1 MFSRRD
7 PLAAPK
13 GGTLSGGR
21 SGNGA
26 ASGADET
33 IILQPGTVGR
43 PVGESA
49 AAPAPEPAGT
59 TRGTAAKSA
68 RGRRLVDL
76 AADWITFVAA
86 LRGGVEIAEPARVRE
101 RAEALRESF
110 QNQAK
115 VAGFTDEDIDAAQF
129 FLTAFLDETIRR
141 SKGKGREEWIPR
153 PLQLEW
159 FQTNNAGVEF
169 YEKLE
174 ELRKERSRRIEA
186 IEVAACCLALGFEGR
201 LALAG
206 EKRIERRMALLNEL
220 TLDVAA
226 VRGTGVPPLA
236 PRVIARDRAAG
247 ATGMPEI
254 PRWITAAAFALIAL
268 LLWLVISQLSH
279 LSALRAADEINRT
292 LTR

>member
-1 MFSRRD
+1 MFGRRD

-26 ASGADET
+26 PSAADET
-33 IILQPGTVGR
+33 IILQPGTVSRSG
-43 PVGESA
+43 GE
-49 AAPAPEPAGT
+49 APATAPPVTPA
-59 TRGTAAKSA
+59 RSA
-68 RGRRLVDL
+68 HGRRLVDL

-115 VAGFTDEDIDAAQF
+115 VAGFADEDIDAAQF

-174 ELRKERSRRIEA
+174 VLRKERSRRIEA

-220 TLDVAA
+220 MLDV
-226 VRGTGVPPLA
+226 
-236 PRVIARDRAAG
+236 VIVRDRAAAAG
-247 ATGMPEI
+247 VPEL
-254 PRWITAAAFALIAL
+254 PRWITAAAFVVIAL

>member
-1 MFSRRD
+1 MFGRRD

-26 ASGADET
+26 PSGADET

-43 PVGESA
+43 PVGEAA
-49 AAPAPEPAGT
+49 AAPSPEPVGA
-59 TRGTAAKSA
+59 RASA

-86 LRGGVEIAEPARVRE
+86 LRGGVEIAEPARLRE

-115 VAGFTDEDIDAAQF
+115 VAGFTDEDIDAAQL

-141 SKGKGREEWIPR
+141 SKGKAREEWIPR

-236 PRVIARDRAAG
+236 PRVIARDRAA
-247 ATGMPEI
+247 ATGVPEI
-254 PRWITAAAFALIAL
+254 PRWITAAAFAVIAL

-279 LSALRAADEINRT
+279 LSTLRAADEINRT